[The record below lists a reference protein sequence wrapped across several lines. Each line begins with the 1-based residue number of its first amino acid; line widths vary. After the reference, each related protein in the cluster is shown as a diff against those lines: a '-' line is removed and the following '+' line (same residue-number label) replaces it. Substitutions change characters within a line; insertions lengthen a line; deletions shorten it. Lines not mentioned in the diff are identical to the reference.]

1 MELLAGCVTESHV
14 SVSNRPTAVCM
25 ATGLPAQRGYR
36 RAAWLVLAALV
47 LLGCTAAKQY
57 QPPAVKSVPFPES
70 PVLSLLSR
78 LPVVQLV
85 TAQLDED
92 QLPDLLIVHAI
103 ATEWDYPRSE
113 IYAYLSKRRQIVRI
127 DRFDHQRRSNWP
139 VALAAGDVDGD
150 GRTDILLVN
159 HRSGEVSW
167 QRNRGL
173 GQFASE
179 QTIYADTVAYGFSD
193 IQLGDVNEDG
203 RVDLIINRQRTK
215 HGPDAGIDILLNQGK
230 GRFHAEPRLIVGQ
243 NPTRAYVSDLD
254 GDHHLDL
261 VVVDSFQKNYVDE
274 ISVLHGA
281 GDGTFLLP
289 PITTL
294 SIKQETQRLILIDFE
309 KDSLP
314 EIIAL
319 SSWES
324 KIQIF
329 PNLGRGLFSDHHDI
343 YAGKYARNLIAV
355 DLDHDGQAEL
365 VSTTGLS
372 VRIYQCDKTT
382 KAWTLAAEI
391 NTPGAGPITAA
402 DFDNDGYVDII
413 VTSPTGLTL
422 LRGQATGWPRLPKSI
437 VS

>member
-1 MELLAGCVTESHV
+1 
-14 SVSNRPTAVCM
+14 M
-25 ATGLPAQRGYR
+25 ATGLSAQRSHR

-47 LLGCTAAKQY
+47 LLGSTAAKQY

-139 VALAAGDVDGD
+139 VSLAAGDVDGD

-193 IQLGDVNEDG
+193 IQLGD
-203 RVDLIINRQRTK
+203 
-215 HGPDAGIDILLNQGK
+215 A
-230 GRFHAEPRLIVGQ
+230 
-243 NPTRAYVSDLD
+243 
-254 GDHHLDL
+254 
-261 VVVDSFQKNYVDE
+261 
-274 ISVLHGA
+274 
-281 GDGTFLLP
+281 
-289 PITTL
+289 
-294 SIKQETQRLILIDFE
+294 
-309 KDSLP
+309 
-314 EIIAL
+314 
-319 SSWES
+319 
-324 KIQIF
+324 
-329 PNLGRGLFSDHHDI
+329 
-343 YAGKYARNLIAV
+343 
-355 DLDHDGQAEL
+355 
-365 VSTTGLS
+365 
-372 VRIYQCDKTT
+372 
-382 KAWTLAAEI
+382 
-391 NTPGAGPITAA
+391 
-402 DFDNDGYVDII
+402 
-413 VTSPTGLTL
+413 
-422 LRGQATGWPRLPKSI
+422 
-437 VS
+437 